1 MENKIVITDANI
13 DTFRS
18 LSKDEKMTLVKSIKS
33 DSLISVYRFLK
44 HNADVFGYS
53 KECDEGHDFTE
64 WQEIEYKDYNKYYN
78 TPNYEEVYSKG
89 APLTNKMAR
98 ICQRCGELELVDK
111 EKVLTKKIAKQN

>member
-18 LSKDEKMTLVKSIKS
+18 LTKDEKITLVRSIKT

-53 KECDEGHDFTE
+53 KECNEGHDFID

-89 APLTNKMAR
+89 APLANKMAR
-98 ICQRCGELELVDK
+98 ICQRCGQLEIDDK
-111 EKVLTKKIAKQN
+111 EKVLTKKKVK